1 MFLWAFAIANLITVL
16 LLLKKGYGLKSL
28 FQMMLEG
35 IKECKSVFIIILLMG
50 ATISAWLSSG
60 IVPTLIYYGFSY
72 MKGVNFILAAFL
84 GTLIVSFVMGTACG
98 TLSTIGIAMLGIG
111 RGLGIPAPVLLGT
124 IVSGSFIADK
134 IAPISSL
141 TNLTIQITGIRYKE
155 YLESAIKT
163 LVPSIILSAI
173 VYYFWGIKYAGGV
186 DITIISEYRE
196 YIYSAFL
203 VSPFFLLFPLIVVI
217 LAFTGLSIV
226 LNMSIGV
233 AAASLITIFVQ
244 KKGLLYLINSILFGY
259 KASTGMSQ
267 LDALISGGGIM
278 PMMEVVL
285 IVMGSVSLSA
295 LLEGAQL
302 LKPLGEFFY
311 KENDGKFRLIAK
323 TGFLSIAFTAITC
336 DQTVG
341 ILIPA
346 KFAKERFDKIGLKRS
361 LLARTISDTG
371 TIVAPLMP
379 WNVNALIIFGITGIS
394 ALSYGP
400 YAVLCFINPIIT
412 LFSGVIGNK
421 LTTNKDMDIEIIS

>member
-1 MFLWAFAIANLITVL
+1 MFLWVFAIANLITVL

-196 YIYSAFL
+196 YIHSAFL

-217 LAFTGLSIV
+217 LAFTGLNIV

-311 KENDGKFRLIAK
+311 KKNDGKFRLIAK

-421 LTTNKDMDIEIIS
+421 LTTRDMDIEILS

>member
-1 MFLWAFAIANLITVL
+1 MFLWVFAIANLITVL

-196 YIYSAFL
+196 YIHSAFL

-217 LAFTGLSIV
+217 LAFTGLNIV

-421 LTTNKDMDIEIIS
+421 LTTRDMDIEILS